1 MYTTNEKIFMEIRNN
16 LIAEKKA
23 INTEGLLFAHSLHP
37 IFVGA
42 FKSRFFLKT
51 GFKKLEKLKEL
62 ISDDSFTGEIC
73 CTRQN
78 EATGA
83 FGVFLKG
90 DVSLM
95 FSKDVSSFTN
105 EEGLRLVEERNIKY
119 CVKDYND
126 LEVTNTSMLNYCEIF
141 VHPTKIE
148 AIWMRST
155 GSKIKDLVMYE
166 ILKNKYPEMDIYM
179 FKSSIYDQRSCN
191 FHEFDLFENI
201 IEKIEYEDWYEDE
214 SLNDKIAYLG
224 FDAIEIGEAAGMD
237 FDKSNLYELF

>member
-1 MYTTNEKIFMEIRNN
+1 MYTTNEKIYMDIRNE
-16 LIAEKKA
+16 LLAEKKA

-37 IFVGA
+37 IFA
-42 FKSRFFLKT
+42 DTFKSRFFLKM
-51 GFKKLEKLKEL
+51 GFKKMEKLKEL
-62 ISDDSFTGEIC
+62 IADDSFIGEIC
-73 CTRQN
+73 CTRQS

-105 EEGLRLVEERNIKY
+105 EEGLRLVEERNTKY

-126 LEVTNTSMLNYCEIF
+126 LDVDNKAILRYCELF
-141 VHPTKIE
+141 VHPTEIA

-155 GSKIKDLVMYE
+155 GSMIKDLVMHE

-179 FKSSIYDQRSCN
+179 FKTHEEWKYSFY
-191 FHEFDLFENI
+191 EFDLFENVI
-201 IEKIEYEDWYEDE
+201 NSISYDDDYYTEEDA
-214 SLNDKIAYLG
+214 NAKIADLG
-224 FDAIEIGEAAGMD
+224 LDAIEIAESAGMNI
-237 FDKSNLYELF
+237 DKSDLYELY